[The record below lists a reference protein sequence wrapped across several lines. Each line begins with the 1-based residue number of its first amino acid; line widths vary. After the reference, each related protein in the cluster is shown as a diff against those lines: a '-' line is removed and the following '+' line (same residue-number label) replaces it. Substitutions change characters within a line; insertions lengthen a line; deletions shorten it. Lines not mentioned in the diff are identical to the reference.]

1 MTRHFVGLVLALALG
16 VMGCGETAG
25 TGGSGGDGGSAGMGG
40 GGGSGGDAALPEVR
54 FVTQNLND
62 YWPCFSIDGDAVVFS
77 RKGSD
82 DAPWELWSVPVEGGT
97 AAPFSREALPVAATR
112 TSASSVGDRYAFTGV
127 WSTGAQTL
135 WTIQQDGSAAEQI
148 MMDDLSTSVFY
159 PSFYPGG
166 ESLVVVDFAG
176 GIGGVLRMVDFG
188 AGLVVAITERAE
200 VLAGMPA
207 VSPGGRTIAFAGQ
220 RNDGQ
225 IYDQTQN
232 SILFV
237 EANGD
242 VVAPDE
248 GQGRTPAWSPDGLWV
263 AFESE
268 RETPD
273 DMLIGTQNP
282 RKRYAVFVM
291 HPDGTDVRRLT
302 DPALDANHPV
312 FSPDGAQIA
321 FSAIIPDTD
330 DQSGGIAIIEFD
342 AGL

>member
-1 MTRHFVGLVLALALG
+1 MRYLFGFMCVLALG
-16 VMGCGETAG
+16 VMGCSETGGA
-25 TGGSGGDGGSAGMGG
+25 GGSGGAAGDGGVGA
-40 GGGSGGDAALPEVR
+40 SGGDGALPEVR
-54 FVTQNLND
+54 YLTQNLND
-62 YWPCFSIDGDAVVFS
+62 YWPCFSIDGDAVLFS
-77 RKGSD
+77 RKSND

-97 AAPFSREALPVAATR
+97 AVPFLQEVLPVAATR
-112 TSASSVGDRYAFTGV
+112 TSASPFGDRYAFTGV

-135 WTIQQDGSAAEQI
+135 WTIQQDGSAAEQVV
-148 MMDDLSTSVFY
+148 MDELSTNIFY
-159 PSFYPGG
+159 PSFYPDG

-176 GIGGVLRMVDFG
+176 GIGGVLRTVDLG
-188 AGLVVAITERAE
+188 AELVVALTERAE

-207 VSPGGRTIAFAGQ
+207 VSPDGTTIAFAGQ
-220 RNDGQ
+220 WNEGQ
-225 IYDQTQN
+225 LYDQTQN

-242 VVAPDE
+242 VTAPDE
-248 GQGRTPAWSPDGLWV
+248 GQGRTPAWSPDGRWV
-263 AFESE
+263 AYESE

-291 HPDGTDVRRLT
+291 RPDGTDVRRLT

-312 FSPDGAQIA
+312 FSPDGTELA

-330 DQSGGIAIIEFD
+330 DQSGGIATIEFD
-342 AGL
+342 PGI